1 MTAYTSEYAK
11 AADMARTPASIDG
24 ELADLMVEA
33 ADLERRLQLV
43 RQREAQLNEVY
54 VERGGWQRAFLV
66 NNTGGHVHRSTRC
79 STCFT
84 TTQFQWLTDESGKD
98 EAAIVE
104 AAGELACTVCYP
116 SAPVEVLSRP
126 GTIRRADQIER
137 EQRAAERATRNAEK
151 AAAAV
156 VSPVSGRVLYKTERA
171 AKNAVLA
178 AANDALL
185 YAMDHPSMG
194 EWQSEAVTAIAALV
208 AKGAVERE
216 AFVAEVALKAAKK
229 RVAALRNWRDDFIV
243 KQMIASGIEVETP
256 AYEGKTAAEL
266 AAIVTPWLLGR

>member
-1 MTAYTSEYAK
+1 MTAYSSKYAK
-11 AADMARTPASIDG
+11 AADMARTPADIDG
-24 ELADLMVEA
+24 ELAKLMTEA
-33 ADLERRLQLV
+33 AELERRLQLV
-43 RQREAQLNEVY
+43 RQREAQLNEVFA
-54 VERGGWQRAFLV
+54 ERGGWQRAFLV
-66 NNTGGHVHRSTRC
+66 NNTGGHVHRTMGC
-79 STCFT
+79 STCFA

-137 EQRAAERATRNAEK
+137 EQRAAERAAKNAEK

-156 VSPVSGRVLYKTERA
+156 VSPATGDVLYKTERA

-185 YAMDHPSMG
+185 FEMDHPSLG
-194 EWQSEAVTAIAALV
+194 EWQRDALAAIDGLV
-208 AKGAVERE
+208 AKGVVERE

-229 RVAALRNWRDDFIV
+229 RVASLKGWRDDRIV
-243 KQMIASGIEVETP
+243 KQMIASGMTVDTP
-256 AYEGKTAAEL
+256 KYDGKTAAEL
-266 AAIVTPWLLGR
+266 APLIVDWLA